1 MNRKTT
7 RNLWGLPVALALVV
21 MLSACPGG
29 PGPVQPPS
37 PPLSAT
43 AEAPQQ
49 PSPTVVPPTPVPPT
63 ATVPPSP
70 EPTATQPEP
79 TATPVPPSPTATPV
93 PPTEAPTATP
103 LPSPTAAPLPDAVVK
118 AATANL
124 RAGPD
129 VGAAKLGALVG
140 GESLTVAGQTGACAW
155 LKVKTAKGL
164 EGWVARVTGSTELVT
179 LNVPCDSVPQITVPT
194 PAPKPMPK
202 PTIAPTAPPSP
213 DDDPNLG
220 CYLIRNYIGTELT
233 FTFEAVNWNWRDSF
247 RVPDMSEKIYCL
259 GPGKYTYTI
268 SGEPPWSSIN
278 GVLDVNAGDR
288 LLWSISGRT

>member
-1 MNRKTT
+1 MNGRMNRK
-7 RNLWGLPVALALVV
+7 LWVLPVAMVLVV
-21 MLSACPGG
+21 VLSACPGG
-29 PGPVQPPS
+29 SAPLQQPS
-37 PPLSAT
+37 PLPPIT
-43 AEAPQQ
+43 AEATQQ
-49 PSPTVVPPTPVPPT
+49 PSPTAVPPTPVPPT

-79 TATPVPPSPTATPV
+79 TATLIPPSPTSTPV
-93 PPTEAPTATP
+93 PPTEAPTATQM
-103 LPSPTAAPLPDAVVK
+103 PSPTAAPLPDAVVK

-129 VGAAKLGALVG
+129 TGAAKLAALAG
-140 GESLTVAGQTGACAW
+140 GEPLTIAGQTGACAW
-155 LKVKTAKGL
+155 LKVKTAKGQ

-179 LNVPCDSVPQITVPT
+179 LNVPCDSVPQVVVPT
-194 PAPKPMPK
+194 PVAKPKPK
-202 PTIAPTAPPSP
+202 PTVAPTAPPSP
-213 DDDPNLG
+213 DQDPNLG

-259 GPGKYTYTI
+259 APGKYTYTI

-278 GVLDVNAGDR
+278 GVVDVNAGDR
-288 LLWSISGRT
+288 LLWNISGRT